1 MTTRTLRILSGAV
14 MLACALMAQADT
26 LDYKPGDQLPVS
38 PQVKVGKLA
47 NGLTYYIQKNG
58 KPEQKVELRLVVKA
72 GSILED
78 DDQRGLAHFTEH
90 MAFNGSTHF
99 KRNELISYL
108 ESIGV
113 KFGADLNAY
122 TSFDETVYMLPIPT
136 DKKDNLETG
145 FNVLEDWAHGLSF
158 NDADIDSERAIIM
171 EELRRGKGADDRIN
185 KVLMPKLLNGSR
197 YAERLP
203 IGKEDVILHFQHD
216 AIRRF
221 YRDWYRPDL
230 MAVIVVGDVDPAQ
243 AEKMVEAHFGGLKNP
258 EHERPR
264 DYAVI
269 PERTQSEGVVVTD
282 KEAAANVAYIR
293 YPIMPHTDAN
303 TYGQYRHDLIES
315 LYSAMLS
322 QRMAELTQQ
331 ANPPFIQGGSS
342 MGQVVHGYRSFSAG
356 AVVGKGGAE
365 PALTALVQEDE
376 RARQFGF
383 TVSELERAKKTL
395 LRTYERYYK
404 ERDKSESA
412 DYVGEFQRS
421 FLDQEPI
428 PGIENEY
435 KYVNQMVPGI
445 TLDEVNAA
453 VKLAIPANEKKLV
466 VYTGSDHS
474 DLPIPQPAALLA
486 DVEAAE
492 KATVQA
498 HAEKVYATT
507 LMAHPPKPG
516 RIVKQTRDA
525 ALGLTELTLS
535 NGVKVVLKPTDFKN
549 DQVMMS
555 GSRFGGQSLYG
566 QEDIFNAR
574 YASTIAGQMGV
585 GAYSPTD
592 LQKVLAGKT
601 AGVAANMGMLSE
613 GVSGGSGSADI
624 ETMLQLAYLEF
635 TQPRKDPALYD
646 SFIGKQRELARNAL
660 SRPEAVF
667 NDEYYAT
674 LYNNNPRVARVAR
687 PEDFDHV
694 QLDRAFDI
702 YRSRMAS
709 AKGYTFF
716 IVGSFDVEKIKP
728 LLATYLGSLPTAA
741 IPVAYKDLGVRPV
754 RGVVKKDVLKGTE
767 AKSTVSL
774 TFSGDASY
782 NDVER
787 LRLQFLVDV
796 LNIKLV
802 ESLREQK
809 GLIYSGGAS
818 GSVNK
823 LPYQNYMVGITLP
836 CAPEN
841 VDKVIAATFA
851 EIQKLKD
858 KGAELA
864 DLNKVK
870 ANWMENHLKVVR
882 ENGYWLGQL
891 QSAQING
898 TDPHAILTAA
908 KRVEALTPED
918 LKAAA
923 QRYFNTDNYVQMVLL
938 PEKPAAAATAAAGT
952 L

>member
-1 MTTRTLRILSGAV
+1 MSTRTLRILSGAV

-26 LDYKPGDQLPVS
+26 VDYQPGDQLPVS
-38 PQVKVGKLA
+38 PQVRIGKLA

-171 EELRRGKGADDRIN
+171 EELRRGKGAEDRIN

-243 AEKMVEAHFGGLKNP
+243 AEKMVEAHFEGLKNP
-258 EHERPR
+258 AHERPR

-282 KEAAANVAYIR
+282 KEAGANVAYIR

-303 TYGQYRHDLIES
+303 TFGQYRHDLIES

-383 TVSELERAKKTL
+383 TAPELERAKKTL
-395 LRTYERYYK
+395 LRTYERYYN

-453 VKLAIPANEKKLV
+453 VKLAIPADEKKLV
-466 VYTGSDHS
+466 VYTGNDHA
-474 DLPIPQPAALLA
+474 DTPVPQAAALLA

-516 RIVKQTRDA
+516 RIVKQGKDA
-525 ALGLTELTLS
+525 ALGLTELTFG

-549 DQVMMS
+549 DQVMLS

-566 QEDIFNAR
+566 QDDMYNAR
-574 YASTIAGQMGV
+574 YASAIAGQMGV
-585 GAYSPTD
+585 GTYTPTD

-601 AGVAANMGMLSE
+601 AGVSTNVSMLSE
-613 GVSGGSGSADI
+613 GVGGGSGSADI

-635 TQPRKDPALYD
+635 TQPRKDPALYA
-646 SFIGKQRELARNAL
+646 SFIAKQREMARNAL

-667 NDEYYAT
+667 SDEYSAT
-674 LYNNNPRVARVAR
+674 LYNNNPRAARVAR

-694 QLDRAFDI
+694 QLDRAFEI
-702 YRSRMAS
+702 YRSRMSS

-728 LLATYLGSLPTAA
+728 LLARYLGSLPTGA

-774 TFSGDASY
+774 TFSGDATY
-782 NDVER
+782 NDAER

-818 GSVNK
+818 GSVSK

-858 KGAELA
+858 NGAEPA
-864 DLNKVK
+864 DLAKVK

-898 TDPHAILTAA
+898 TDPHAVLTAA
-908 KRVEALTPED
+908 KRVEALTPDD

-923 QRYFNTDNYVQMVLL
+923 QRYFSTDNYVQMVLL
-938 PEKPAAAATAAAGT
+938 PEKPAAAPAAAGT

>member
-1 MTTRTLRILSGAV
+1 
-14 MLACALMAQADT
+14 MLACAVLAHADT
-26 LDYKPGDQLPVS
+26 VDYQASDQLPVS

-58 KPEQKVELRLVVKA
+58 KPAQKVELRLVVKA

-78 DDQRGLAHFTEH
+78 EDQRGLAHFTEH

-122 TSFDETVYMLPIPT
+122 TGFDETVYMLPIPT
-136 DKKDNLETG
+136 DKKENLEKG
-145 FNVLEDWAHGLSF
+145 FEVLEDWAHGLSF
-158 NDADIDSERAIIM
+158 TDADIDSERAIVM
-171 EELRRGKGADDRIN
+171 EELRRGKGADDRVN
-185 KVLMPKLLNGSR
+185 KVLLPKLLNGSR

-203 IGKEDVILHFQHD
+203 IGKEEIILHFPHD

-243 AEKMVEAHFGGLKNP
+243 AERLVESHFGGLKNP
-258 EHERPR
+258 EQERPR
-264 DYAVI
+264 EYAAI
-269 PERTQSEGVVVTD
+269 PERTHSEGVVVTD
-282 KEAAANVAYIR
+282 KEAGANVAYIR
-293 YPIMPHTDAN
+293 YPILAHTDAN

-331 ANPPFIQGGSS
+331 AEPPFIQGGSS
-342 MGQVVHGYRSFSAG
+342 MGQVAHGYRSFSAG
-356 AVVGKGGAE
+356 AVVGKGGPA
-365 PALTALVQEDE
+365 PALAALVQEDE

-383 TVSELERAKKTL
+383 TAPELERAKKTM
-395 LRTYERYYK
+395 LRSYERMYK
-404 ERDKSESA
+404 ERDKSDSA
-412 DYVGEFQRS
+412 EYVGEYQRS

-435 KYVNQMVPGI
+435 RYVNQMVPGI
-445 TLDEVNAA
+445 SLEEVNAA

-466 VYTGSDHS
+466 VYTGSDHG
-474 DLPIPQPAALLA
+474 DTPLPTPAALLA
-486 DVEAAE
+486 GVDAAE
-492 KATVQA
+492 QMTVQA
-498 HAEKVYATT
+498 HEEKAYGST
-507 LMAHPPKPG
+507 LMAHAPKAG
-516 RIVKQTRDA
+516 RIVKQSRDA
-525 ALGLTELTLS
+525 ALGLTTLTLG

-549 DQVMMS
+549 DQVMLS

-566 QEDIFNAR
+566 QQDMFNAR
-574 YASTIAGQMGV
+574 YASAIAGQMGL

-601 AGVAANMGMLSE
+601 VGVSASLSLLSE
-613 GVSGGSGSADI
+613 GLSGGSGSADV
-624 ETMLQLAYLEF
+624 ETMLQLVYLEF
-635 TQPRKDPALYD
+635 TAPRKDTALYD

-674 LYNNNPRVARVAR
+674 LYNNNPRVAKVPR
-687 PEDFDHV
+687 PEDFDQV
-694 QLDRAFDI
+694 GLDRAFDI
-702 YRSRMAS
+702 YRDRMSS
-709 AKGYTFF
+709 ARDFTFF
-716 IVGSFDVEKIKP
+716 IVGSFDVDKIKP
-728 LLATYLGSLPTAA
+728 LLATYLGSLPVGA

-754 RGVVKKDVLKGTE
+754 RGVVKKEVNKGSE
-767 AKSTVSL
+767 AKATVSL
-774 TFSGDASY
+774 TFSGDARFS
-782 NDVER
+782 DAER
-787 LRLQFLVDV
+787 LRLQFLVEV
-796 LNIKLV
+796 LNIKLI

-818 GSVNK
+818 GSVSK
-823 LPYQNYMVGITLP
+823 LPYESYMVGITLP

-841 VDKVIAATFA
+841 VDKVVAATLA
-851 EIQKLKD
+851 EIAKLKED
-858 KGAELA
+858 GPALA

-870 ANWMENHLKVVR
+870 ANWQENHLKVVR

-898 TDPHAILTAA
+898 TDPKALLTVAR
-908 KRVEALTPED
+908 RVDALTPAD
-918 LKAAA
+918 LQAAA
-923 QRYFNTDNYVQMVLL
+923 RRYFDTDNYLQMVLA
-938 PEKPAAAATAAAGT
+938 PEKPAAPPAQAGAQ
-952 L
+952 